1 MINTKREDTRNKD
14 IVTDDYYVDT
24 PERRTLNLEPEGLP
38 CIPVLGFSHY
48 QKLRK
53 STTEHVHPGCLEIS
67 FCQRGSLIYESGGR
81 TYQFMP
87 GNVFISQPD
96 EPHRLRTNPKG
107 LVMYWMF
114 FRFPAKNRSMLG
126 LPSDESLWLVDALRN
141 FSYRMFD
148 GTERLRHAFQRLF
161 ALYDNLPRNTAQRR
175 LGLRNTALEL
185 LLALVEA
192 GEVPSH
198 RSSVDK
204 IVPIM
209 REMKKQPGREFHMDE
224 LTRGCALSPSALTA
238 LFKQATGL
246 PPHAYLIKCRI
257 LHSQKMLK
265 NKTMNIVD
273 IAVKLGFCS
282 SQHFAMCFKKE
293 TGLTPTEFR
302 KQNL

>member
-1 MINTKREDTRNKD
+1 MIESVD
-14 IVTDDYYVDT
+14 IVTEDYYVDT

-53 STTEHVHPGCLEIS
+53 STVEHIHPGCLEVS
-67 FCQRGSLIYESGGR
+67 FCLRGSLVFESDGR

-107 LVMYWMF
+107 LVMYWLF
-114 FRFPAKNRSMLG
+114 FRFPDKGVRLLG
-126 LPSDESLWLVDALRN
+126 LPEDESEWLVDELQS
-141 FSYRMFD
+141 FPYRMFD
-148 GTERLRHAFQRLF
+148 ATDRIHHVFQRLF
-161 ALYDNLPRNTAQRR
+161 SHYDRLPPDTAQRR
-175 LGLRNTALEL
+175 LGLRNTLLEL

-192 GEVPSH
+192 KATPS
-198 RSSVDK
+198 RNSSADK
-204 IVPIM
+204 IEPLL
-209 REMKKQPGREFHMDE
+209 REMQKNPGYDYHMDE
-224 LTRGCALSPSALTA
+224 LTKKCALSPSALTL

-257 LHSQKMLK
+257 QKSQEMLK
-265 NKTMNIVD
+265 NRDQNIVD
-273 IAVKLGFCS
+273 VSAKLGFCS

-293 TGLTPTEFR
+293 TGLTPSEFR
-302 KQNL
+302 KQHI